1 MTKLPPEIE
10 KEGWLAYE
18 QGRAFDNLR
27 RKRVPEIYAGI
38 FVIVTVATF
47 VLAVTHPR
55 SLVAVGGFGVA
66 VIYAAVGWLKWSSLQ
81 IRHKYNVRRLE
92 ELQKQYG
99 MNLPWL
105 EVERH
110 LAALAQ
116 LRGELGREGGSP
128 GQG

>member
-18 QGRAFDNLR
+18 QARAFENLR

-38 FVIVTVATF
+38 FVIVTVATL
-47 VLAVTHPR
+47 VIAVTNPR

-66 VIYAAVGWLKWSSLQ
+66 VIYTAVGWLKWSSLRM
-81 IRHKYNVRRLE
+81 RHTHNLRRLA
-92 ELQKQYG
+92 ELEKEYG

-110 LAALAQ
+110 LAALAE
-116 LRGELGREGGSP
+116 LRREGDGNSN
-128 GQG
+128 QTT